1 VNFRKLSECEL
12 IHAYVN
18 IGSRIQR
25 ARVASTLPLFSEKA
39 VNIIITYAFILG
51 AVYFSPLPPHT
62 HTHTFAMF
70 LPSLMIIKCNNH
82 MYLYIG
88 VSDTII
94 LQELVDSMYRDSV
107 DMQYIYNITKNLKD
121 GKL

>member
-1 VNFRKLSECEL
+1 VLRSLLLFQEACSCAVNFRKLSECEL

-51 AVYFSPLPPHT
+51 AVYFSPQLLHASST
-62 HTHTFAMF
+62 AVVCDTESNGIREEVDFHHLA
-70 LPSLMIIKCNNH
+70 II
-82 MYLYIG
+82 
-88 VSDTII
+88 
-94 LQELVDSMYRDSV
+94 
-107 DMQYIYNITKNLKD
+107 
-121 GKL
+121 